1 LFERFDP
8 PSLRINVNYEQ
19 RKKIVLTL
27 KDLNHRL
34 YRAYRKIQK
43 KVKVFS
49 PQVLFYSST
58 ISLLLL
64 VFDLGFDSG
73 NTQPWYDL
81 SYLIYCWIIFT
92 AYLFQIVFREKARR
106 NIYFLSG
113 NVVLMSYLA
122 LILLA
127 NAPFKVSN
135 LSNFLSPQ
143 YIHVAVILLFVIEFS
158 KKTLDIDKLRINPAL
173 LFVLS
178 FTLIIITGTG
188 LLMLPE
194 ATISGISIFDA
205 LFTSTSAV
213 CVTGLMIIDLP
224 TEFTRFGHTVILLL
238 FQAGGLGIMTFTSFF
253 GFFFSGT
260 SSFYNQFM
268 LKDFLAAQKA
278 DEVFKNLIK
287 IVLFTFSMEAACAL
301 LVFYSVDS
309 SLFSNAGEHIFFS
322 IFHGV
327 SAFCNAGISTLQ
339 GGFYHADFRINYNL
353 HLIVAIFFII
363 GGLGFP
369 VVLNLYKYLKE
380 WVTTTIKALKSH
392 QNLPSLPRVINL
404 HTKLVIYTTAI
415 LLVVGSVL
423 FFIAENNNILK
434 EHSWYGKIVTT
445 IFLSAS
451 PRTAGFNTFDLSQ
464 LSFHSI
470 MIVFLLMWIGASP
483 GSTGGGIK
491 TTTFAIGTLNLFSL
505 ARGKDRIE
513 AFQREISNQSVRRAF
528 AVISLS
534 LIVMGFSTFGITYFD
549 PQFDLLQIAFECFA
563 AYSTTG
569 FSFGITPDLSMP
581 SKIILML
588 TMFAGRVGMLT
599 IMIGVLQQV
608 KTSHY
613 RYPTSDIFIN

>member
-1 LFERFDP
+1 
-8 PSLRINVNYEQ
+8 VNYEQ
-19 RKKIVLTL
+19 RKKLVLTL
-27 KDLNHRL
+27 KDLKNKL
-34 YRAYRKIQK
+34 FRAYRKIQK
-43 KVKVFS
+43 KVRVIS

-64 VFDLGFDSG
+64 VLDLGFDSG
-73 NTQPWYDL
+73 ATQKWFDL
-81 SYLIYCWIIFT
+81 SYLIYCWIIFIS
-92 AYLFQIVFREKARR
+92 YLMQILFREKARR
-106 NIYFLSG
+106 NIYFLAG
-113 NVVLMSYLA
+113 NFILMGYLA
-122 LILLA
+122 FILFA
-127 NAPFKVSN
+127 NAPFKVSA
-135 LSNFLSPQ
+135 LSHFLLPQ

-158 KKTLDIDKLRINPAL
+158 KKSLDLEKLKINPAM

-178 FTLIIITGTG
+178 FSLIIITGTG

-194 ATISGISIFDA
+194 ATVSGISFFDA
-205 LFTSTSAV
+205 LFTSTSVV
-213 CVTGLMIIDLP
+213 CVTGLMVIDLP
-224 TEFTRFGHTVILLL
+224 TEFTRFGHTVILIL

-253 GFFFSGT
+253 GFFFSGS

-287 IVLFTFSMEAACAL
+287 IVLFTFGMEAICAL
-301 LVFYSVDS
+301 LIFYSVDS
-309 SLFSNAGEHIFFS
+309 DFFATAGEHIFFA

-327 SAFCNAGISTLQ
+327 SAFCNAGITTLRD
-339 GGFYHADFRINYNL
+339 GFYHPEFRLNYNL
-353 HLIVAIFFII
+353 HLIVALFFII

-369 VVLNLYKYLKE
+369 VVLNLYKYLRE
-380 WVTTTIKALKSH
+380 WVETTIKAIKAKQS
-392 QNLPSLPRVINL
+392 LPSLPRVISL
-404 HTKLVIYTTAI
+404 HTKLVVYTTII
-415 LLVVGSVL
+415 LLVAGFIL
-423 FFIAENNNILK
+423 FFIAEYNNILK

-445 IFLSAS
+445 IFLSSS

-470 MIVFLLMWIGASP
+470 MIIFLLMWIGASP

-513 AFQREISNQSVRRAF
+513 VSQREVSNQSVRRAF

-549 PQFDLLQIAFECFA
+549 PQFDLMQIAFECFA
-563 AYSTTG
+563 AYSTAG
-569 FSFGITPDLSMP
+569 FSFGITPDLSTP

-588 TMFAGRVGMLT
+588 TMFSGRVGMLT
-599 IMIGVLQQV
+599 IMIGVLQKV
-608 KTSHY
+608 RTSHY

>member
-1 LFERFDP
+1 MKFKEA
-8 PSLRINVNYEQ
+8 
-19 RKKIVLTL
+19 KKVVIAL
-27 KDLNHRL
+27 KEFRRAL
-34 YRAYRKIQK
+34 YRAYRKTQK
-43 KVKVFS
+43 RVKSIS
-49 PQVLFYSST
+49 PQVLFYTST
-58 ISLLLL
+58 LSIILLI
-64 VFDLGFDSG
+64 VDLGFDG
-73 NTQPWYDL
+73 PEQQKWYDL
-81 SYLIYCWIIFT
+81 SYLIYFSIVFTTYLMQII
-92 AYLFQIVFREKARR
+92 FREKARR
-106 NIYFLSG
+106 NIYFLAG
-113 NVVLMSYLA
+113 NLVLMSYLA

-127 NAPFKVSN
+127 YSTFDTPK
-135 LSNFLSPQ
+135 LENFLLPQ
-143 YIHVAVILLFVIEFS
+143 YIHVGVIFLFVIEFS
-158 KKTLDIDKLRINPAL
+158 KKTLDIEKLRINPAL

-194 ATISGISIFDA
+194 ATVSGISFFDA
-205 LFTSTSAV
+205 LFTSTSSV
-213 CVTGLMIIDLP
+213 CVTGLMVIDLP
-224 TEFTRFGHTVILLL
+224 TEFTRFGHTIILIL

-253 GFFFSGT
+253 GFFFSGS

-287 IVLFTFSMEAACAL
+287 IVLFTFGMEAACAL

-327 SAFCNAGISTLQ
+327 SAFCNAGISTLP
-339 GGFYHADFRINYNL
+339 GGFYHTDFRINYNL

-369 VVLNLYKYLKE
+369 VVLNLYKYLRE
-380 WVTTTIKALKSH
+380 WIETTIKAIKSH

-404 HTKLVIYTTAI
+404 HTKLVLYTTAI
-415 LLVVGSVL
+415 LLVVGFVL
-423 FFIAENNNILK
+423 FFVAEYNNILK
-434 EHSWYGKIVTT
+434 EHSWYGKVVTT

-470 MIVFLLMWIGASP
+470 MIIFLFMWIGASP

-491 TTTFAIGTLNLFSL
+491 TTTFAIGTLNLFSMG
-505 ARGKDRIE
+505 RGKDRIE

-563 AYSTTG
+563 AYSTAG
-569 FSFGITPDLSMP
+569 FTFGITPDLSTP

-588 TMFAGRVGMLT
+588 TMFTGRVGMLT
-599 IMIGVLQQV
+599 IMIGVLQKI
-608 KTSHY
+608 KTTHY
-613 RYPTSDIFIN
+613 RYPSSDIFIN